1 MAEIPSAVEIIFDQY
16 VKNMSREDA
25 LRQTKAALENLP
37 GIDFHLA
44 ELKIEHKKQVLQR
57 TKLTEIGTARKRD
70 LLELGWYSGVADD
83 GAWGPLRERMRANL
97 GDAVNSIDRS
107 TEEVMASIAEPRVDH
122 DKRLGLVI
130 GNVQSGKTANFSA
143 VVAKALDSGYKFV
156 LVLSGVHNNLRKQT
170 QERLER
176 DLGLE
181 DDPSAWY
188 KLTGVQG
195 DFGTENAANASSI
208 VANHDRIL
216 AVVKKNGGR
225 LRNVLQFLRK
235 IDEDTMRDTPFLI
248 IDDESDQATPDA
260 SAKPEDDPTAI
271 NKLMRQIWAEL
282 RNGTYLGYT
291 ATPFA
296 NVLMNPNSD
305 SEALQELYPRD
316 FIHVMPT
323 PKSYFGAERIFGL
336 NDFDSEERDAEV
348 PDVIREIPSAE
359 LEQLA
364 PKGRDL
370 SGFAPAVTKSL
381 GDAIRWFIVACA
393 VRRVRGQHKKHSTLL
408 IHTTHRIDP
417 HFAMRDVVEAYLE
430 PLRELALDGDVDEFR
445 EIFME
450 EINRAAE
457 LYTGDGVAPTWP
469 RIREEIPNVL
479 RVLKLSVDN
488 GRAEESDRLSY
499 GEQPQTV
506 IVIGGGTL
514 SRGLTLE
521 GLFVSFFTRT
531 SNTYDTLLQMGRW
544 FGYRIGYEDL
554 QRIWLS
560 PGLEEDYRF
569 LATVESD
576 IRADVARMTSAG
588 SKPSDIGVRV
598 QLHPGRLQVTSP
610 AKMKHAKTV
619 EADFE
624 GYRLQTTRFD
634 VSVPEELDKS
644 ARAAEVLFEQI
655 APYRSPEAS
664 TLFENVPLQELVPF
678 FESVDVH
685 EQFRKIFH
693 DAVAW
698 AEEKLPDIGW
708 NVFVPAE
715 GRGPD
720 VLNVAGIQVRAVRRT
735 PIRTELEALRSSG
748 EINIRALMAA
758 NDVIADLRAQGRAPR
773 GVALRSMSNDDQY
786 EWRKSR
792 EGSAGRG
799 LLVIYPISRHSQLT
813 QSTSRERMPMADAL
827 NAVDDRLTESDRPP
841 LIGFA
846 MIAPTDIEHRLTSK
860 GTKIAVVPTY
870 SDIEDIPE
878 EVASDNERDFLS
890 DIS

>member
-1 MAEIPSAVEIIFDQY
+1 MAEIPSAVEIIFGQL
-16 VKNMSREDA
+16 VKTMSREAA
-25 LRQTKAALENLP
+25 LQQTKATLENLP
-37 GIDFHLA
+37 GVDFHIA
-44 ELKIEHKKQVLQR
+44 ELELQHKAKVLQR

-70 LLELGWYSGVADD
+70 LVELGWYSGVGDL
-83 GAWGPLRERMRANL
+83 GVWGPLRERMRANL
-97 GDAVNSIDRS
+97 GDAVTSIDRS
-107 TEEVMASIAEPRVDH
+107 TEEIMASIAEPRVDN

-143 VVAKALDSGYKFV
+143 VVAKALDSGYKFI

-195 DFGTENAANASSI
+195 DFGTQHAANASSI
-208 VANHDRIL
+208 VANHDRVL

-225 LRNVLQFLRK
+225 LRNVLEFLRR
-235 IDEDTMRDTPFLI
+235 IDSETMRDTPFLI

-271 NKLMRQIWAEL
+271 NKLMRLIWAEL
-282 RNGTYLGYT
+282 RNGTYVGYT

-296 NVLMNPNSD
+296 NVLMNPNTD
-305 SEALQELYPRD
+305 REALQELYPRD
-316 FIHVMPT
+316 FVHVMPT

-359 LEQLA
+359 INQLA

-370 SGFAPAVTKSL
+370 SAFTPAVTESL

-393 VRRVRGQHKKHSTLL
+393 VRRVRGQHKKHSTML

-417 HFAMRDVVEAYLE
+417 HFATREAVEAYLE
-430 PLRELALDGDVDEFR
+430 PLRQRALDGDVEDFR
-445 EIFME
+445 EIFIR
-450 EINRAAE
+450 EINRAAA
-457 LYTGDGVAPTWP
+457 LYTGEGVAPTWP
-469 RIREEIPNVL
+469 RVSDEIPNVL

-488 GRAEESDRLSY
+488 GRADESDRLSY
-499 GEQPQTV
+499 SDQPQTV

-544 FGYRIGYEDL
+544 FGYRLGYEDL
-554 QRIWLS
+554 QRVWLS

-569 LATVESD
+569 LATVEAD
-576 IRADVARMTSAG
+576 LRADVARMTAAG
-588 SKPSDIGVRV
+588 NTPSDIGVRV
-598 QLHPGRLQVTSP
+598 QLHPGRLQVTNPS
-610 AKMKHAKTV
+610 KMKHAKTV

-634 VSVPEELDKS
+634 VSNRETLDRS
-644 ARAAEVLFEQI
+644 AREAEALFKRI
-655 APYRSPEAS
+655 ASYRSPATP
-664 TLFENVPLQELVPF
+664 TLFEDVPLEEIAPF
-678 FESVDVH
+678 FRAVDVH

-698 AEEKLPDIGW
+698 AEEKLPDVGW

-715 GRGPD
+715 GRGTD
-720 VLNVAGIQVRAVRRT
+720 SLNVAGVQASAVRRT
-735 PIRTELEALRSSG
+735 PIRTELETLRSSG

-758 NDVIADLRAQGRAPR
+758 NDVVADLRAQGRVPSD
-773 GVALRSMSNDDQY
+773 VPLRTMSNDDQY
-786 EWRKSR
+786 GWRR
-792 EGSAGRG
+792 NRNGGAGRG
-799 LLVIYPISRHSQLT
+799 LLVIYPISRYSK
-813 QSTSRERMPMADAL
+813 STSNERMPMADAL
-827 NAVDDRLTESDRPP
+827 SAVDARLVEAGQPP

-846 MIAPTDIEHRLTSK
+846 MIAPTDVAHRLTSK

-870 SDIEDIPE
+870 SDAEDIVE
-878 EVASDNERDFLS
+878 EVAFDDERDFQA
-890 DIS
+890 DGA

>member
-1 MAEIPSAVEIIFDQY
+1 MAKIPSAVEIVFGQF

-25 LRQTKAALENLP
+25 LRQTKATLESLP

-44 ELKIEHKKQVLQR
+44 ELEVEHKQKVLQR

-70 LLELGWYSGVADD
+70 LHELGWYSGVGDD
-83 GAWGPLRERMRANL
+83 GAWGPLRERMRSSI
-97 GDAVNSIDRS
+97 GDAVISVDRS
-107 TEEVMASIAEPRVDH
+107 TEEIMASIAEPRVDH

-130 GNVQSGKTANFSA
+130 GNVQSGKTANFAA
-143 VVAKALDSGYKFV
+143 VAAKALDSGYKFV

-181 DDPSAWY
+181 NDPSSWY

-195 DFGTENAANASSI
+195 DFGTESSVNASSI

-235 IDEDTMRDTPFLI
+235 IDADTMRDTPFLI

-260 SAKPEDDPTAI
+260 SAKLEDDPTAI
-271 NKLMRQIWAEL
+271 NKLMKQIWAEL
-282 RNGTYLGYT
+282 RNGTYIGYT

-305 SEALQELYPRD
+305 SELLQELYPRE

-323 PKSYFGAERIFGL
+323 PKTYFGAERIFGL

-348 PDVIREIPSAE
+348 PDVIRPIPGGE
-359 LEQLA
+359 LAQLV

-370 SGFAPAVTKSL
+370 SGFTPAVTKSL

-393 VRRVRGQHKKHSTLL
+393 VRRLRGQQKKHSTML

-417 HFAMRDVVEAYLE
+417 HFATRDVVEAYLE
-430 PLRELALDGDVDEFR
+430 PLRQLALDGDVEEFR
-445 EIFME
+445 EIFRE
-450 EINRAAE
+450 EINRAAG
-457 LYTGDGVAPTWP
+457 LYTGDGIAPTWP

-499 GEQPQTV
+499 GELPQTV

-576 IRADVARMTSAG
+576 LRADVARMTAAG
-588 SKPSDIGVRV
+588 DRPADIGVRV
-598 QLHPGRLQVTSP
+598 LLHPGRLQVTSP

-634 VSVPEELDKS
+634 VSSGEALDKN
-644 ARAAEVLFEQI
+644 ARAAEALFAHI
-655 APYRSPEAS
+655 ASYRSPAAP
-664 TLFENVPLQELVPF
+664 TLFENVPLKALTPF
-678 FESVDVH
+678 FREVDIH

-698 AEEKLPDIGW
+698 TEEKLPDTGW

-720 VLNVAGIQVRAVRRT
+720 FINIAGTQVNALRRT
-735 PIRTELEALRSSG
+735 PIRTHPETLRSSG

-758 NDVIADLRAQGRAPR
+758 NDIVADLRAQGKTPHGVSLRA
-773 GVALRSMSNDDQY
+773 MSNDDQY
-786 EWRKSR
+786 TWRR
-792 EGSAGRG
+792 ARDGGSGRG
-799 LLVIYPISRHSQLT
+799 LLVIYPISRHSQ
-813 QSTSRERMPMADAL
+813 STSEERMPMADAL
-827 NAVDDRLTESDRPP
+827 SAIDDRLIDAERPP

-846 MIAPTDIEHRLTSK
+846 MIAPTDIENRLKSK

-870 SDIEDIPE
+870 SDSDDIAE
-878 EVASDNERDFLS
+878 EVVSDNERDFQGEMS
-890 DIS
+890 